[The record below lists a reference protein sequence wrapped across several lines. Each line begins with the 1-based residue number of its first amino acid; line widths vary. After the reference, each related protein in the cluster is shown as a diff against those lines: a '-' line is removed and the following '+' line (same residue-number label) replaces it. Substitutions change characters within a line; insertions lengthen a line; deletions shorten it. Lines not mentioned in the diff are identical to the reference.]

1 MEDGMVKPTKKGTPQ
16 GGIVSPLI
24 ANIVLNHLDWRLE
37 AHGFKFVRYADDFLV
52 FCKSKR
58 QAERAL
64 EIVTEIIEGDL
75 GLNLSPEKTHI
86 TTFGGGFD
94 FLGFYVSAFTIRM
107 GAKAEE
113 RFKGKIRAITC
124 RSHNLDAKTVVDLN
138 RVIRGTVR
146 YFSAVFTTGLG
157 RFNALDQFIRRRIRC
172 MRYKRIW
179 MTDNARFL
187 NKHIWNRGFT
197 TCRDVYLSAR

>member
-1 MEDGMVKPTKKGTPQ
+1 MKCSWENGPVGPGT
-16 GGIVSPLI
+16 VELE
-24 ANIVLNHLDWRLE
+24 LE
-37 AHGFKFVRYADDFLV
+37 AQGFKFVRYADDFLV

-58 QAERAL
+58 QAEKAL

-75 GLNLSPEKTHI
+75 RLNLSPEKTHI
-86 TTFGGGFD
+86 NTFGSGFD

-107 GAKAEE
+107 GEKASG
-113 RFKGKIRAITC
+113 RFKGKIKAITC
-124 RSHNLDAKTVVDLN
+124 RSHNLDANVVLDLN

-146 YFSAVFTTGLG
+146 FFCASFTTGLG

-179 MTDNARFL
+179 MTDNSRFL
-187 NKHIWNRGFT
+187 NKHIWNRGFIS
-197 TCRDVYLSAR
+197 CRDVYLSAS